1 MNTVTLDT
9 LSISFPPED
18 LKLVK
23 DLARKFGWKV
33 ERKKTPI
40 EKAMEDVNKG
50 RVYKIED
57 IDTYLSELLGVPNR
71 ITHFI

>member
-33 ERKKTPI
+33 ERKRTPI
-40 EKAMEDVNKG
+40 EKALEDVNNG
-50 RVYKIED
+50 RVYEIDD
-57 IDTYLSELLGVPNR
+57 IDAYFKKMGAE
-71 ITHFI
+71 

>member
-1 MNTVTLDT
+1 MNTVTLDS

-33 ERKKTPI
+33 ERKRTPI
-40 EKAMEDVNKG
+40 EKALEDVNNG
-50 RVYKIED
+50 RVYEIDD
-57 IDTYLSELLGVPNR
+57 IDAYFKKMGAE
-71 ITHFI
+71 

>member
-40 EKAMEDVNKG
+40 EKAMEDVNNG

-57 IDTYLSELLGVPNR
+57 IDAYFKKMGAE
-71 ITHFI
+71 